1 MVTESICFAPGVALT
16 YRIARGNVPVVQA
29 AFDGTSIEVLAPNGL
44 IERWAAGDDVGFEAQ
59 QDVPGGEPLRILVEK
74 DWNCLTPR
82 AGEDDSDSFANPNK
96 SC

>member
-1 MVTESICFAPGVALT
+1 
-16 YRIARGNVPVVQA
+16 
-29 AFDGTSIEVLAPNGL
+29 
-44 IERWAAGDDVGFEAQ
+44 
-59 QDVPGGEPLRILVEK
+59 LRILVEK